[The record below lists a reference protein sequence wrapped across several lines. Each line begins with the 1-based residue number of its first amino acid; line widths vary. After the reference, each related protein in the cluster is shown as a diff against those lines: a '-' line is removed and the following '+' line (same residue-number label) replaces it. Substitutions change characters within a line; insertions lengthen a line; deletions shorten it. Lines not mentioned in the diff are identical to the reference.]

1 MKRRN
6 LFLSLL
12 LAGACAVVG
21 VGYSAITRELKIG
34 GQLAGAKNDNTLKVE
49 YVEGNDALYYLP
61 SPKNTGTNIVVT
73 PTRTNGH
80 AANLDVSGMVDIGD
94 KAEAY
99 FLVKNISQETKNL
112 DATLALPNVIV
123 NNGTITA
130 EDTDTRSNV
139 FKGKH
144 FQITAEYTTDAP
156 SESHAAATGDLK
168 DGGTAFVAA
177 PIKGTESQTAV
188 EGETMW
194 VKVTVELID
203 VIIVD
208 TFPTHNITISFS
220 ASTVADSAASTP
232 ETPVNP

>member
-34 GQLAGAKNDNTLKVE
+34 GQLAGAKNDNSLKVE
-49 YVEGNDALYYLP
+49 FQADKQFAETDAV
-61 SPKNTGTNIVVT
+61 GDAVIVAT
-73 PTRTNGH
+73 PTITNDH

-94 KAEAY
+94 KAIAY
-99 FLVKNISQETKNL
+99 FLIKNESQATDNL
-112 DATLALPNVIV
+112 DATITLPNVIV
-123 NNGTITA
+123 NNGSQTA
-130 EDTDTRSNV
+130 TDNNTEESNV
-139 FKGKH
+139 FEGAH
-144 FQITAEYTTDAP
+144 FKITAEYVKNTGVA
-156 SESHAAATGDLK
+156 EKEAATGTVKGDGSAEVKAPVDLEGTENDK
-168 DGGTAFVAA
+168 DG
-177 PIKGTESQTAV
+177 QTL
-188 EGETMW
+188 W

-220 ASTVADSAASTP
+220 ASTKADA
-232 ETPVNP
+232 

>member
-49 YVEGNDALYYLP
+49 YVEGENALHCST
-61 SPKNTGTNIVVT
+61 SPKNTGTNIVAT

-99 FLVKNISQETKNL
+99 FLIQNLSQATDNL
-112 DATLALPNVIV
+112 DATLSVPNVIV
-123 NNGTITA
+123 NNGSITA
-130 EDTDTRSNV
+130 TDNNKDPDV
-139 FKGKH
+139 FVGEH
-144 FQITAEYTTDAP
+144 FKITAEYVTSTGDSSKAT
-156 SESHAAATGDLK
+156 ATGTINQEDN
-168 DGGTAFVAA
+168 TATVAA
-177 PIKGTESQTAV
+177 PVDKDGTVNDE
-188 EGETMW
+188 EGQTMW

-220 ASTVADSAASTP
+220 ASTAPDAPVTP
-232 ETPVNP
+232 Q